1 MCGLNVAK
9 CANMVY
15 DGGNSFQGA
24 HMAGEDSQ
32 FQLVTFQLGD
42 EIYGV
47 DIMDVK
53 EIVKIQ
59 DVRPIPNAPYY
70 VEGIINLRGEI
81 IPIIDL
87 HKRFRL
93 KSLRDEDIDTDIE
106 GGFIILSIENN
117 KIGIIIDRVARVVPV
132 TADDIKDPPQMFSG
146 IGSEYIQGVIR
157 SDNGT
162 YLIMLDIH
170 KLFNPKE
177 LQKIVD
183 F

>member
-1 MCGLNVAK
+1 
-9 CANMVY
+9 
-15 DGGNSFQGA
+15 
-24 HMAGEDSQ
+24 MAGEDSQ

-132 TADDIKDPPQMFSG
+132 MADDIKDPPQMFSG

>member
-1 MCGLNVAK
+1 
-9 CANMVY
+9 
-15 DGGNSFQGA
+15 
-24 HMAGEDSQ
+24 MAGEDSQ

-93 KSLRDEDIDTDIE
+93 KSPRDEDIDADIE

-117 KIGIIIDRVARVVPV
+117 KIGIIIDRVARVVSV
-132 TADDIKDPPQMFSG
+132 TAEDIKEPPQMFSG

>member
-1 MCGLNVAK
+1 
-9 CANMVY
+9 
-15 DGGNSFQGA
+15 
-24 HMAGEDSQ
+24 MAGEDSQ

-47 DIMDVK
+47 DLMDVK

-93 KSLRDEDIDTDIE
+93 KSLKDEDIDPDIE

-117 KIGIIIDRVARVVPV
+117 KIGIIIDRVARVVSV

-157 SDNGT
+157 ADNGT
-162 YLIMLDIH
+162 YLIMLDIR

>member
-1 MCGLNVAK
+1 
-9 CANMVY
+9 
-15 DGGNSFQGA
+15 
-24 HMAGEDSQ
+24 MAGEDSQ

-132 TADDIKDPPQMFSG
+132 AADDIKDPPQMFSG

>member
-1 MCGLNVAK
+1 
-9 CANMVY
+9 
-15 DGGNSFQGA
+15 
-24 HMAGEDSQ
+24 MAGEDSQ

-117 KIGIIIDRVARVVPV
+117 KIGIIIDRVARVVSV

-162 YLIMLDIH
+162 YLIMLDIR